1 MILLEVV
8 VTCGVI
14 ETHLVSGY
22 IQGMEV
28 VTQLR
33 NWPLT
38 GPQAFWTKDCKA
50 LQEFSSILVSYICN
64 ASLP

>member
-38 GPQAFWTKDCKA
+38 GLQAFWTKDCKA
-50 LQEFSSILVSYICN
+50 L
-64 ASLP
+64 